1 MMKTDDTLDR
11 FMMLTKEY
19 KRFADY
25 FSELENRV
33 IEKSE
38 EDVYI
43 SLYTRLMLLRKYGPN
58 SGDLSFKKVLN
69 RAGRLFPD
77 NNEDFAKLKELYNSL
92 YQSFEYILPDNTS
105 RHIDEAIEDVIYGL
119 FLHADS
125 ERIQRVIIA
134 DDSMRNAAVKEYVT
148 TLERIILETYEI
160 LLPRNENWG
169 FPMVER
175 EKAHIIYLGSKD
187 SVHDIKG
194 SPYWSN
200 AYGRDATAEDI
211 KEIFKNNT
219 DEDNHI
225 LMFCEAFVQKLYKE
239 DYSASELQWYVFPP
253 TKSDWGDFSVWHKAF
268 IEIQDIGFGSKV
280 RYNDRHDMA
289 YVRLIRNVKDPFIV
303 SQPHLSNDIT
313 TITLVKDNE
322 RYGWR
327 IYSIGDPLEHY
338 KDTLGLGES
347 IRKVFKDSK
356 GFIKRGIIK
365 RLIEE

>member
-1 MMKTDDTLDR
+1 MMMTDDTLNR
-11 FMMLTKEY
+11 FIMLTKEY

-25 FSELENRV
+25 FSELEKRV

-58 SGDLSFKKVLN
+58 NSDLNFKKVIN
-69 RAGRLFPD
+69 KAGRRFP
-77 NNEDFAKLKELYNSL
+77 NNKEDFVKLKERYNSL
-92 YQSFEYILPDNTS
+92 YQNFENILPDNTS
-105 RHIDEAIEDVIYGL
+105 QNIDKAIEDVIYGL

-125 ERIQRVIIA
+125 DRIQRVIIA
-134 DDSMRNAAVKEYVT
+134 DDSVRNAFVNEYVM
-148 TLERIILETYEI
+148 TLEEIILEAYDL
-160 LLPRNENWG
+160 LLPCMEDWD
-169 FPMVER
+169 FPKNKK
-175 EKAHIIYLGSKD
+175 EKAHIIYRGDKD
-187 SVHDIKG
+187 SAHGIEG

-268 IEIQDIGFGSKV
+268 IEIHDVGFGSKV
-280 RYNDRHDMA
+280 RYNNRHDMA
-289 YVRLIRNVKDPFIV
+289 YVRLIKNVKNPFIV
-303 SQPHLSNDIT
+303 SQPHFSNDIT

-327 IYSIGDPLEHY
+327 IYSMW
-338 KDTLGLGES
+338 S
-347 IRKVFKDSK
+347 MFIR
-356 GFIKRGIIK
+356 I
-365 RLIEE
+365 RLIREEKVEDPRMRFSMPVRKPYVKSRH

>member
-1 MMKTDDTLDR
+1 MMMTDDTLNR

-25 FSELENRV
+25 FSELEKRV

-38 EDVYI
+38 EDAYI

-58 SGDLSFKKVLN
+58 NNDLNFKKVIN
-69 RAGRLFPD
+69 KAGRRFPD
-77 NNEDFAKLKELYNSL
+77 NKEDFLKLKERYYSL
-92 YQSFEYILPDNTS
+92 YQNFENILPDNTS
-105 RHIDEAIEDVIYGL
+105 QDIDEAIEDVIYGL

-134 DDSMRNAAVKEYVT
+134 DDNMRNAAVKEYVM
-148 TLERIILETYEI
+148 TLEEIILEAYD
-160 LLPRNENWG
+160 LLLSCMKNWD
-169 FPMVER
+169 FPKSKK
-175 EKAHIIYLGSKD
+175 EKAHIIYRGDND
-187 SVHDIKG
+187 SVHDIVG

-211 KEIFKNNT
+211 KKIFKNNT

-225 LMFCEAFVQKLYKE
+225 LMFCGAFVQKLYKE

-268 IEIQDIGFGSKV
+268 IEIQDLGFGSKV

-289 YVRLIRNVKDPFIV
+289 YVRLIRNVKDPFII

-338 KDTLGLGES
+338 KDTLSLGES
-347 IRKVFKDSK
+347 IRKVFIDSK
-356 GFIKRGIIK
+356 DFVKRRIIK
-365 RLIEE
+365 SLFEK

>member
-1 MMKTDDTLDR
+1 M
-11 FMMLTKEY
+11 
-19 KRFADY
+19 
-25 FSELENRV
+25 
-33 IEKSE
+33 
-38 EDVYI
+38 
-43 SLYTRLMLLRKYGPN
+43 
-58 SGDLSFKKVLN
+58 
-69 RAGRLFPD
+69 
-77 NNEDFAKLKELYNSL
+77 
-92 YQSFEYILPDNTS
+92 
-105 RHIDEAIEDVIYGL
+105 
-119 FLHADS
+119 
-125 ERIQRVIIA
+125 
-134 DDSMRNAAVKEYVT
+134 
-148 TLERIILETYEI
+148 
-160 LLPRNENWG
+160 
-169 FPMVER
+169 
-175 EKAHIIYLGSKD
+175 
-187 SVHDIKG
+187 
-194 SPYWSN
+194 
-200 AYGRDATAEDI
+200 
-211 KEIFKNNT
+211 
-219 DEDNHI
+219 
-225 LMFCEAFVQKLYKE
+225 
-239 DYSASELQWYVFPP
+239 YVFPP